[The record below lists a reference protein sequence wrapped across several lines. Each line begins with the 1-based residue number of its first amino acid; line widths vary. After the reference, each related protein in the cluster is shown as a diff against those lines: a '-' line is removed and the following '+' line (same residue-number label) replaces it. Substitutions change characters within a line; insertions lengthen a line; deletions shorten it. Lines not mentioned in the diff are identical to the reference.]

1 VAHTDIYRREIYL
14 GDYRIEWS
22 DQKILVICSCNK
34 CPELEVF
41 SETYTMCPYCQSR
54 YSISEI
60 IQVELPDDL
69 IQEAYDQGDII
80 DIMDDKLS

>member
-1 VAHTDIYRREIYL
+1 VAHTDIYKREIYL

-22 DQKILVICSCNK
+22 DQKISVICSCDK
-34 CPELEVF
+34 GPELEVF
-41 SETYTMCPYCQSR
+41 SETYTVCPSCQRR

-60 IQVELPDDL
+60 IKVELPEDV

>member
-1 VAHTDIYRREIYL
+1 MAHTDIYKREIYL

-22 DQKILVICSCNK
+22 DQKISVICSCDK
-34 CPELEVF
+34 GSELEVF
-41 SETYTMCPYCQSR
+41 SETYTVCPSCQRR

-60 IQVELPDDL
+60 IKVELPDDV